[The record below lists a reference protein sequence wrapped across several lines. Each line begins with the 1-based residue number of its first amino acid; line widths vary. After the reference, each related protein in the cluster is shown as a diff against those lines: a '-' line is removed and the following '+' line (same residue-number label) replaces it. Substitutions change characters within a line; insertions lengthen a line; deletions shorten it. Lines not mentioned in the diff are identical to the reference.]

1 MKFER
6 GTCSTESVIERAEE
20 MGLDARM
27 LYETVIELASEG
39 LLTARCVNAAAA
51 VLLTQLGFAEY
62 FFRNISRDG
71 LKRVLRTVATNIEVT
86 GDDEVILRGE
96 VSEARLDIDGGV
108 QARIATPENRDRMEA
123 VLDSVM
129 NGNRVEYYFSPENCY
144 YTYIIHPQTPPPA
157 EPGATGAELFA
168 FATDPTVPDRTRKR
182 YADFHKRCMK
192 QAVPLVEVAPSETTS
207 ELRIMFAD
215 DFAHSALPVI
225 RRMLTDLGLVLR
237 RAYWE
242 TYRGETGRMESIC
255 SMYIEGKSP
264 AAAVRKA
271 VANLRSLLATHAG
284 TLEPMYVSGQLNLEE
299 YLFAANAWAF
309 VHTFIHKG
317 LQIDLDILYGLAR
330 KDLRDAFARRVFDSS
345 RSEYTRR
352 WILDTVQSSPDL
364 IKWLYRLFD
373 QKFNPSRKSRISTAK
388 LESEV
393 AKFKQQAAITFVD
406 DRTAYDIFS
415 FMTGMLTH
423 VQKTNFYKQEK
434 RSCAFRLDPRLLDPL
449 VFDGPVYGIFFV
461 QGFYATATH
470 MRAEDV
476 ARGGL
481 RLIRVTPGNYED
493 ELDRMPLLNYALGP
507 VAQRL
512 KHKDIAESGAKG
524 VVVPHPEFARD
535 GLRALLDL
543 TEGVMDLT
551 QPCPE
556 IIDYLE
562 KPERLFFGPDEG
574 TAGFMDAV
582 AYRAKERGDKYWR
595 TATTGKSFGIPHDTY
610 GLTDDRRVFGLI
622 SRDDEGT
629 ELQIEGLPVMV
640 TTDTRRIRKKIGDH
654 IATSGMTTMGVMATL
669 RTVLDHCDMPEADT
683 NLMMT
688 GGPDGDLGANQIQS
702 FKGRICLIIDG
713 GSILFDPDGLDRDA
727 LLAIAMARHTSPRL
741 DSMAYPEDKLGPRGF
756 KVPRKPGSVT
766 LPDGTQV
773 ADGGFFHRSFL
784 FNPEVRRYIA
794 AANITAF
801 VPCGGFKDTINGEN
815 VKQFVDLFRELR
827 VIVEGANVFFDDTSR
842 EYIARETDILHIK
855 DSSAN
860 KGGVTSSA
868 IAEVLSAFLLGE
880 SYERFLVEDPA
891 TRSGL
896 IRSVLELIAANAV
909 AETKVLLSL
918 HEKTG
923 TPLYRLSVRT
933 SEQLLALQ
941 QDLYANLGDI
951 LQHRKLVQGVLNAY
965 VPEVLMEHLGMARV
979 MKVLNRPELL
989 AYRDAIITKKLA
1001 AMALYAHAADWDSFQ
1016 KRLAADLIGEL
1027 TTLVE
1032 SAVSD

>member
-6 GTCSTESVIERAEE
+6 GTCSTESVIQRAEQ
-20 MGLDARM
+20 MGLDPRM

-51 VLLTQLGFAEY
+51 VLLTQLGLAEY

-71 LKRVLRTVATNIEVT
+71 LKRVLRTVATNIDVRE
-86 GDDEVILRGE
+86 DDEVVLRGE

-129 NGNRVEYYFSPENCY
+129 NGNRVEYYFSSENCY
-144 YTYIIHPQTPPPA
+144 YTYIIHPQTPPAA
-157 EPGATGAELFA
+157 EAGATPAELFA
-168 FATDPTVPDRTRKR
+168 FAQDPTAPDKTRKR
-182 YADFHKRCMK
+182 YVDFYGRSMK
-192 QAVPLVEVAPSETTS
+192 QPVPLVETGPSENAS

-215 DFAHSALPVI
+215 DFSQSALPVI
-225 RRMLTDLGLVLR
+225 RQMLTDLGLVLR

-242 TYRGETGRMESIC
+242 TYRGETGRLESIC
-255 SMYIEGKSP
+255 SMYIDAKSP
-264 AAAVRKA
+264 AAAVKKA
-271 VANLRSLLATHAG
+271 VANLRALLATHAG
-284 TLEPMYVSGQLNLEE
+284 PLDAMYVSGQLSLEE

-317 LQIDLDILYGLAR
+317 LQSDLDIFHGLTR

-345 RSEYTRR
+345 CSEYTRP
-352 WILDTVQSSPDL
+352 WILDTVQAHPEL

-373 QKFNPSRKSRISTAK
+373 QRFNPARKSHISPAK
-388 LESEV
+388 LQKEIAE
-393 AKFKQQAAITFVD
+393 FEQQAAIAFVD
-406 DRTAYDIFS
+406 DRTGYDIFS
-415 FMTGMLTH
+415 FMTRMLTH

-434 RSCAFRLDPRLLDPL
+434 RSYAFRLDPSLLDPL
-449 VFDGPVYGIFFV
+449 VFDGPVYGVFFV

-470 MRAEDV
+470 MRADDV

-481 RLIRVTPGNYED
+481 RLIRVTPGNYD
-493 ELDRMPLLNYALGP
+493 DQLDAMPLLNYALGP

-524 VVVPHPEFARD
+524 VVVPHPQFARD
-535 GLRALLDL
+535 GLRALLDF

-551 QPCPE
+551 QPSPE
-556 IIDYLE
+556 VIDYLGT
-562 KPERLFFGPDEG
+562 PERLFFGPDEG

-582 AYRAKERGDKYWR
+582 AYRAKDRGDKYWR
-595 TATTGKSFGIPHDTY
+595 TATTGKSFGVPHDTY

-622 SRDDEGT
+622 SRGKQGT

-640 TTDTRRIRKKIGDH
+640 TTDTARIRKKIGAH
-654 IATSGMTTMGVMATL
+654 IATSGMTTMGVMSTL

-702 FKGRICLIIDG
+702 YKGRICLIVDG
-713 GSILFDPDGLDRDA
+713 GSVLFDPDGLDRDA
-727 LLAIAMARHTSPRL
+727 LLEIAMARHSSPRL
-741 DSMAYPEDKLGPRGF
+741 DSMAYPEEKLGPRGF

-773 ADGGFFHRSFL
+773 ADGGFFHRGFL
-784 FNPEVRRYIA
+784 FNPDVRRYIA
-794 AANITAF
+794 EANITAF

-842 EYIARETDILHIK
+842 EHIARETDILHIK

-860 KGGVTSSA
+860 KGGVTCSA
-868 IAEVLSAFLLGE
+868 IAEVLTALLLGE
-880 SYERFLVEDPA
+880 SYESFLVDDPA

-909 AETKVLLSL
+909 AETGMLLSL
-918 HEKTG
+918 RGKAD
-923 TPLYRLSVRT
+923 TPLYQLSIRT
-933 SEQLLALQ
+933 SEQLLAFQ
-941 QDLYANLGDI
+941 KDLYARLDEI
-951 LQHRKLVQGVLNAY
+951 LKQRGLVEGVLNAY
-965 VPEVLMEHLGMARV
+965 VPEVLMEHLGMARI
-979 MKVLNRPELL
+979 MRVLNRPELK

-1001 AMALYAHAADWDSFQ
+1001 AMALYAHAADWESFQ
-1016 KRLAADLIGEL
+1016 KRLAADLIAEL
-1027 TTLVE
+1027 TALVE
-1032 SAVSD
+1032 STAGA